1 MSEVTDTSTPA
12 DNRTTHEVV
21 AFIEQH
27 ARMGA
32 GHTALWRGA
41 IARLNSH
48 DALVAALEKAE
59 RGLLAA
65 QNHEETIEFWANRGE
80 DFSDCK
86 SRLIEEGVAALKAA
100 TGESV

>member
-48 DALVAALEKAE
+48 DALVAENAELRRKVDEYREALAIA
-59 RGLLAA
+59 LTPPTD
-65 QNHEETIEFWANRGE
+65 EEIA
-80 DFSDCK
+80 
-86 SRLIEEGVAALKAA
+86 AALKAA
-100 TGESV
+100 KGEA